1 MKKIACIDIGTN
13 SVRMIILDPQKKDC
27 IEAEK
32 HMETTR
38 IGHGVDQSR
47 LLSEEGIKRTVDAI
61 QNFYDIA
68 KTSGVEKI
76 IAIATSA
83 VRDASNRDVFLD
95 QVKAIGVDVEM
106 ISGEEEARL
115 GFLGVAKGVSESG
128 LVKKEDHILVID
140 IGGGSTEL
148 IVGNGNDILYS
159 KSLDIGAV
167 RLHDK
172 FVSEDPVA
180 LTEQQEM
187 ADYIRKIIKPEIDQL
202 HEFDIKQVI
211 GIGGTI
217 STAGSMALEM
227 EVYNRKRIHNYYVP
241 LERIYKLNRKL
252 LIQSVE
258 ERQKHLGLQPKRAD
272 IIPCGFMIL
281 QLLLLSLERD
291 GISISEYDNLE
302 GLFFDRIDKNTL

>member
-13 SVRMIILDPQKKDC
+13 SVRMIVLDPLKSDC
-27 IEAEK
+27 IEADK
-32 HMETTR
+32 YMETTR
-38 IGHGVDQSR
+38 IGHGVDKNK
-47 LLSEEGIKRTVDAI
+47 LLSEEGMTRTVDALRH
-61 QNFYDIA
+61 FAEIA
-68 KTSGVEKI
+68 KGEGVADI

-95 QVKAIGVDVEM
+95 KVKAIGIDVEV

-115 GFLGVAKGVSESG
+115 GFLGVAKGVEQSG
-128 LVKKEDHILVID
+128 LVKKEDNILVVD

-148 IVGNGNDILYS
+148 IVGNGSEILYS
-159 KSLDIGAV
+159 ISLDIGAV

-187 ADYIRKIIKPEIDQL
+187 ADYIRQIIKPEIDKLQTY
-202 HEFDIKQVI
+202 DIKQVI

-217 STAGSMALEM
+217 STAGSMVLEM
-227 EVYNRKRIHNYYVP
+227 DIYNRKRIHNYYVL
-241 LERIYKLNRKL
+241 LENVYQLNRKL
-252 LIQSVE
+252 LTQTVK
-258 ERQKHLGLQPKRAD
+258 ERQEHIGLQPKLAD

-302 GLFFDRIDKNTL
+302 GLFFEKIDKITL

>member
-13 SVRMIILDPQKKDC
+13 SVRMIVLDPLNNDC
-27 IEAEK
+27 IEADK
-32 HMETTR
+32 YMETTR
-38 IGHGVDQSR
+38 IGRGVDKNK
-47 LLSEEGIKRTVDAI
+47 LLSEEGMTRTVDALR
-61 QNFYDIA
+61 QFAEIA
-68 KTSGVEKI
+68 KGEGVVEI

-95 QVKAIGVDVEM
+95 KVKAIGIEVKV

-115 GFLGVAKGVSESG
+115 GFLGVVKGVEQSG
-128 LVKKEDHILVID
+128 LVKKEDNILVVD

-148 IVGNGNDILYS
+148 IVGNDSEILYS
-159 KSLDIGAV
+159 ISLDIGAV

-180 LTEQQEM
+180 LTEQQEI
-187 ADYIRKIIKPEIDQL
+187 ADYIRQIIKPEIDKLQTY
-202 HEFDIKQVI
+202 DIKQII

-217 STAGSMALEM
+217 STAGSMVLEM
-227 EVYNRKRIHNYYVP
+227 EIYNRKRIHNYYVL
-241 LERIYKLNRKL
+241 LESVYQLNRKL
-252 LIQSVE
+252 LTQTVE
-258 ERQKHLGLQPKRAD
+258 ERQEHIGLQPKRAD

-302 GLFFDRIDKNTL
+302 GLFFDKIDKITL

>member
-13 SVRMIILDPQKKDC
+13 SVRMIVLDPLNSDC
-27 IEAEK
+27 IEADK
-32 HMETTR
+32 YMETTR
-38 IGHGVDQSR
+38 IGRGVDKNK
-47 LLSEEGIKRTVDAI
+47 LLSEEGITRTVEALRH
-61 QNFYDIA
+61 FVEIA
-68 KTSGVEKI
+68 KGEGVVEI

-83 VRDASNRDVFLD
+83 VRDASNRDVFLNK
-95 QVKAIGVDVEM
+95 VKAIGIDVEM

-115 GFLGVAKGVSESG
+115 GFLGVAKGVEQSG
-128 LVKKEDHILVID
+128 LVKKEDNILVVD

-148 IVGNGNDILYS
+148 IVGNGSEILYS
-159 KSLDIGAV
+159 ISLDIGAV

-180 LTEQQEM
+180 LTEQQEI
-187 ADYIRKIIKPEIDQL
+187 ADYIRQIIKPEIEKLQTY
-202 HEFDIKQVI
+202 DIKQVI

-217 STAGSMALEM
+217 STAGSMVLEM
-227 EVYNRKRIHNYYVP
+227 EIYNRKRIHNYYV
-241 LERIYKLNRKL
+241 LLDNVYQLNRKL
-252 LIQSVE
+252 LTQTVK
-258 ERQKHLGLQPKRAD
+258 ERQEHVGLQPKRAD

-302 GLFFDRIDKNTL
+302 GLFFDKIDKITL

>member
-13 SVRMIILDPQKKDC
+13 SVRMIVLDPLKSDC
-27 IEAEK
+27 IEADK
-32 HMETTR
+32 YMETTR
-38 IGHGVDQSR
+38 IGHGVDKNK
-47 LLSEEGIKRTVDAI
+47 LLSEEGMTRTVEALRH
-61 QNFYDIA
+61 FAEIA
-68 KTSGVEKI
+68 KGEGVADI

-95 QVKAIGVDVEM
+95 EVKAIGIDVEM

-115 GFLGVAKGVSESG
+115 GFLGVAKGVEQSG
-128 LVKKEDHILVID
+128 LVKKEDNILVVD

-148 IVGNGNDILYS
+148 IVGNGSEILYS
-159 KSLDIGAV
+159 ISLDIGAV

-187 ADYIRKIIKPEIDQL
+187 ADYIRQIIKPEIEKLQTY
-202 HEFDIKQVI
+202 DIKQVI

-217 STAGSMALEM
+217 STAGSMVLEM
-227 EVYNRKRIHNYYVP
+227 DIYNRKRIHNYYVL
-241 LERIYKLNRKL
+241 LENVYQLNRKL
-252 LIQSVE
+252 LTQTVK
-258 ERQKHLGLQPKRAD
+258 ERQEHIGLQPKRAD

-302 GLFFDRIDKNTL
+302 GLFFEKIDKITL

>member
-13 SVRMIILDPQKKDC
+13 SVRMIVLDPLNSDC
-27 IEAEK
+27 IEADK
-32 HMETTR
+32 YMETTR
-38 IGHGVDQSR
+38 IGHGVDKNK
-47 LLSEEGIKRTVDAI
+47 LLSEEGMTRTVDALRR
-61 QNFYDIA
+61 FAEVA
-68 KTSGVEKI
+68 KGEGVIEI

-83 VRDASNRDVFLD
+83 VRDASNREVFLD
-95 QVKAIGVDVEM
+95 KVKAIGIDVEM

-115 GFLGVAKGVSESG
+115 GFLGVAKGVEQSG
-128 LVKKEDHILVID
+128 LVKKEDNILVVD

-148 IVGNGNDILYS
+148 IIGNGNEILYS
-159 KSLDIGAV
+159 ISLDIGAV

-187 ADYIRKIIKPEIDQL
+187 ADYIRQIIKPEIDKLQTY
-202 HEFDIKQVI
+202 DIKQVI

-217 STAGSMALEM
+217 STAGAMVLEM
-227 EVYNRKRIHNYYVP
+227 EVYNRKRIHNYYVL
-241 LERIYKLNRKL
+241 LENVYQLNRKL
-252 LIQSVE
+252 LTQTVK
-258 ERQKHLGLQPKRAD
+258 ERQEHIGLQPKRAD

-302 GLFFDRIDKNTL
+302 GLFFDKNDKITQ